1 MRPVIG
7 WLNLNHL
14 NGRKA
19 LSIKQS
25 FTLMNINANIGVK
38 ELIAHKFRLSFVA
51 LHTRLY
57 FRVFHRCGNRSC
69 VPFFTGSGFHNNGLC
84 KR

>member
-14 NGRKA
+14 IRRKA

-25 FTLMNINANIGVK
+25 FTLMKINATLCVN
-38 ELIAHKFRLSFVA
+38 ELIAHKFGLSFST

-57 FRVFHRCGNRSC
+57 FCVFHRCGNRSC
-69 VPFFTGSGFHNNGLC
+69 VPFFTGSNFQANGL
-84 KR
+84 RNS

>member
-14 NGRKA
+14 IGRKA

-25 FTLMNINANIGVK
+25 FTLMKINATIGVN
-38 ELIAHKFRLSFVA
+38 ELIAHKFGLSFSA

-57 FRVFHRCGNRSC
+57 SCVFQQCGNRSC
-69 VPFFTGSGFHNNGLC
+69 VPLFTGSIFHFNGL
-84 KR
+84 RS